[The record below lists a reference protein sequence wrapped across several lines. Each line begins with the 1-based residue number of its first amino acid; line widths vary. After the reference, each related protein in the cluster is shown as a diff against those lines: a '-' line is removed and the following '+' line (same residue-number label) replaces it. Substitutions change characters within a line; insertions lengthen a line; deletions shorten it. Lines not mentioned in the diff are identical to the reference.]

1 MKYTPEDK
9 LETMSIQ
16 ALGDFFH
23 AIYESMY
30 RGEHNNMRSIT
41 AAYYDAVG
49 GIRGKAGENRILP
62 NDANDDKLI
71 QYMQNKKSYF
81 IQSDGYEE
89 DERYLKNFLEEYC
102 PYCKPVKEKD
112 AQVIL
117 SFCNDIFGVKDLSLK
132 KIYIDPYRNVIL
144 DEEDCE
150 AVKNY
155 AYSKMFFIYMN
166 QSAFL
171 DACDRLRR
179 TK

>member
-1 MKYTPEDK
+1 M
-9 LETMSIQ
+9 
-16 ALGDFFH
+16 
-23 AIYESMY
+23 
-30 RGEHNNMRSIT
+30 
-41 AAYYDAVG
+41 
-49 GIRGKAGENRILP
+49 
-62 NDANDDKLI
+62 
-71 QYMQNKKSYF
+71 
-81 IQSDGYEE
+81 
-89 DERYLKNFLEEYC
+89 
-102 PYCKPVKEKD
+102 KEKD

-132 KIYIDPYRNVIL
+132 KIYIDPYRNAIL

-179 TK
+179 TKWRKDI